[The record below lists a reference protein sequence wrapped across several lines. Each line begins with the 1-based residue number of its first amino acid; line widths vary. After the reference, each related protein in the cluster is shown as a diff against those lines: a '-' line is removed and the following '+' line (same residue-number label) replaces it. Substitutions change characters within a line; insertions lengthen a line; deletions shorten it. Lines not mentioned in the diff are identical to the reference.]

1 MREDVS
7 VLEASLFLP
16 LRREESRL
24 FGGNYDMI
32 ERGILF
38 VKSEE

>member
-1 MREDVS
+1 M
-7 VLEASLFLP
+7 SLFWRHLFFLP